1 MDVLEGSR
9 VVGEVGKVCGDMR
22 RVAFRMGVVE
32 EEDEEVE

>member
-9 VVGEVGKVCGDMR
+9 VVGEVGKVCSDVR
-22 RVAFRMGVVE
+22 RVAFRVGVVE